1 MKELYLDMTR
11 QGDALKLVWSC
22 PEFVMSPYCIAAA
35 AAQTGSDKVRN
46 ILKTIASKYINPQ
59 ADYKD
64 EIPLLR
70 RAGFE
75 LMTVLFENIVDGSAD
90 SAEEVKNYIET
101 IRDRKV
107 LRIRTDGMIPILWN
121 FVFDGDPDATRPF
134 THSLADFGDFW
145 LSKFKVFIRFNKV
158 KIPPEWPLPRSSV
171 KTLLALNEEE
181 FVKARQSISCSRPD
195 TKEKINSLLSFEVG
209 SVTNW
214 DDCRAKWRVIA
225 EKNDSILYIFGHST
239 GEEIFLT
246 AQTADLTDQERF
258 RYVLDANSFLATF
271 KKSRNPT
278 SNTICFIN
286 GCRTADGSLGKNFLN
301 VTSGKGFHGFI
312 GSEAEISNEHSTYYA
327 TEFLYKLLQEG
338 RSVEEAFE
346 ELREPLFP
354 ASLWYSC
361 YADPLFQISPNS

>member
-145 LSKFKVFIRFNKV
+145 LSKFKVYIRFNKV
-158 KIPPEWPLPRSSV
+158 KIPP
-171 KTLLALNEEE
+171 
-181 FVKARQSISCSRPD
+181 
-195 TKEKINSLLSFEVG
+195 
-209 SVTNW
+209 
-214 DDCRAKWRVIA
+214 
-225 EKNDSILYIFGHST
+225 
-239 GEEIFLT
+239 
-246 AQTADLTDQERF
+246 
-258 RYVLDANSFLATF
+258 
-271 KKSRNPT
+271 
-278 SNTICFIN
+278 
-286 GCRTADGSLGKNFLN
+286 
-301 VTSGKGFHGFI
+301 
-312 GSEAEISNEHSTYYA
+312 
-327 TEFLYKLLQEG
+327 
-338 RSVEEAFE
+338 
-346 ELREPLFP
+346 
-354 ASLWYSC
+354 
-361 YADPLFQISPNS
+361 